1 MGKISNTSSYPNAVP
16 ANGDMLIF
24 TDVSDNN
31 NTKTCKF
38 SQIDS
43 SILYDSYTW
52 TMQGSEVYNLFST
65 TPGTII
71 RTPILDLS
79 IPDNSVLFIHRIL
92 LNSQFVNT
100 AYPANANDEISIHS
114 GQVSY
119 NGGAYQEVAGVE
131 LKNWQGT
138 GLSAGQSSNGLVEL
152 NRLDDYTTGLYTSA
166 TKNGYF
172 NYTTAYP
179 ALYFKTTYN
188 GPTPINTGDTK
199 ITFRV
204 EYSIQDFNTL

>member
-52 TMQGSEVYNLFST
+52 TMQGSEIYNLFST
-65 TPGTII
+65 TPGTVI
-71 RTPILDLS
+71 RTPILSLS
-79 IPDNSVLFIHRIL
+79 IPDNSVLLIHRVL

-100 AYPANANDEISIHS
+100 AYPTNANDEFSIHS

-119 NGGAYQEVAGVE
+119 NGGAYQEVQGID
-131 LKNWQGT
+131 LNNWQAT
-138 GLSAGQSSNGLVEL
+138 GLSAGQSSNGVTTLV
-152 NRLDDYTTGLYTSA
+152 NPDSQYTAGNVY
-166 TKNGYF
+166 NGYF

-188 GPTPINTGDTK
+188 GPTAINTGDTK

>member
-52 TMQGSEVYNLFST
+52 TMQGSEIYNLFST
-65 TPGTII
+65 TPGTVI

-79 IPDNSVLFIHRIL
+79 IPDNSVVLIHRVL
-92 LNSQFVNT
+92 VNTQFVNT
-100 AYPANANDEISIHS
+100 AYPSNPDSVRIHS

-119 NGGAYQEVAGVE
+119 NGGAYQELNGIG
-131 LKNWQGT
+131 LSNWEGT
-138 GLSAGQSSNGLVEL
+138 GLSAGQSSNGVTNVLSPEL
-152 NRLDDYTTGLYTSA
+152 INSV
-166 TKNGYF
+166 KNGYF
-172 NYTTAYP
+172 NYTSAYP
-179 ALYFKTTYN
+179 VIYIKTAYN
-188 GPTPINTGDTK
+188 GPTPINTGDAK

>member
-52 TMQGSEVYNLFST
+52 TMQGSEIYNLFST
-65 TPGTII
+65 TPGAII

-79 IPDNSVLFIHRIL
+79 IPDNSVVLIHRVL
-92 LNSQFVNT
+92 VNTQFVNT
-100 AYPANANDEISIHS
+100 AYPANPTDDIRIHS

-119 NGGAYQEVAGVE
+119 NGGAYQEVAGITLYDWE
-131 LKNWQGT
+131 GT
-138 GLSAGQSSNGLVEL
+138 GLSAGQSSNGV
-152 NRLDDYTTGLYTSA
+152 TTLLSPEQISGV
-166 TKNGYF
+166 KNGYF
-172 NYTTAYP
+172 NYTSAYP
-179 ALYFKTTYN
+179 VIYIKTTYN
-188 GPTPINTGDTK
+188 GPTPVNTGDAK

-204 EYSIQDFNTL
+204 EYSIQASNTL